1 MLDEKFESQN
11 YGHLKKDNL
20 FVIRFIKTSKDKKYD
35 IYQSGQRI
43 ILKININ
50 FPILL
55 KYFGEND
62 FKKDFETSKIEASLY
77 LHEII
82 SEALTRIQMMSY
94 INRDFIKINYDSSST
109 NFSELFRNYDN
120 YKNNI
125 DLSVDKVIQ
134 NVIRNERNRIQKKI
148 NNEDI
153 FEIKDD
159 KYDELE
165 INFDEIDHDKINE

>member
-1 MLDEKFESQN
+1 M
-11 YGHLKKDNL
+11 G
-20 FVIRFIKTSKDKKYD
+20 

-82 SEALTRIQMMSY
+82 TEALTRIQMMSY
-94 INRDFIKINYDSSST
+94 INRDFIKINHQSSST
-109 NFSELFRNYDN
+109 NFSELFKNYDN

-125 DLSVDKVIQ
+125 DLSVDRVIQ
-134 NVIRNERNRIQKKI
+134 NVIKNERNRIQKKI
-148 NNEDI
+148 NNEVIED
-153 FEIKDD
+153 F
-159 KYDELE
+159 KYDNYEELN
-165 INFDEIDHDKINE
+165 INYDEIDNDKINQYEIGNIELKKENDTLKKK